1 MIGMWKRAGMVAFA
15 TLALAGCKVIPDGGP
30 IQPTGPVVETPQGP
44 SDSVLPTDS
53 ARHRV
58 ALLVPL
64 TGANAEV
71 GQSIANATTM
81 ALLDT
86 SADNL
91 RITTY
96 DTAQGAGAAAS
107 RALADGNKLILGPL
121 VREDVGAVLAQ
132 ARPADVPLITFS
144 NDAGVAQSDVF
155 VMGLIPEQS
164 VARTVQFA
172 LGQGARQFAVLAPEG
187 EYGDR
192 ALAAMRSAAGNRASV
207 VSVERFSR
215 SNRSIVSAAQRLNTA
230 GGFDTVLIADGARL
244 VAMAAPELKNAG
256 DALPSIIGTELWA
269 GDVGLASMPELR
281 GSWFATVSDGRM
293 DGFLRSYQARF
304 GETPNRLAPLGYD
317 AVLLTLRIARNWQ
330 PGQDFPVSRLIDTG
344 GFLGV
349 DGPFRFMSDGTSQR
363 ALEVRQ
369 IGNGRVDIVDPAP
382 TTFTSAG

>member
-1 MIGMWKRAGMVAFA
+1 MIGMWKRAAMVAFA
-15 TLALAGCKVIPDGGP
+15 TLALAGCKVIPEGGP
-30 IQPTGPVVETPQGP
+30 IETTGPVAEQPQGP
-44 SDSVLPTDS
+44 SETVLPTDTT
-53 ARHRV
+53 RHRV

-64 TGANAEV
+64 SGDNAEV

-132 ARPADVPLITFS
+132 ARPANVPLITFS
-144 NDAGVAQSDVF
+144 NDAGIARPDVF

-164 VARTVQFA
+164 IARTVAFA
-172 LGQGARQFAVLAPEG
+172 IEQGARRFAILAPEG

-192 ALAAMRSAAGNRASV
+192 ALAALQRAATGNTTSV
-207 VSVERFSR
+207 VAIERFSR
-215 SNRSIVSAAQRLNTA
+215 SNRSIVSSAQRLNTA

-244 VAMAAPELKNAG
+244 VAMAAPELKDAG
-256 DALPSIIGTELWA
+256 VALPSIIGTELWSGETA
-269 GDVGLASMPELR
+269 LAALPELR
-281 GSWFATVSDGRM
+281 GAWFSSVADGRW
-293 DGFLRSYQARF
+293 GQFVQSYQTRF
-304 GETPNRLAPLGYD
+304 GQQPNRLATLGYD
-317 AVLLTLRIARNWQ
+317 SVLLTLRIAREWQ
-330 PGQDFPVSRLIDTG
+330 PGREFPIGRLIDDG
-344 GFLGV
+344 GFLGL
-349 DGPFRFMSDGTSQR
+349 DGPFRFRSNGTSER

-369 IGNGRVDIVDPAP
+369 IGNGSVGVVDAAPAR
-382 TTFTSAG
+382 F

>member
-1 MIGMWKRAGMVAFA
+1 MFGNWKRVGMVVFA
-15 TLALAGCKVIPDGGP
+15 TLALAGCKVIPDGGQVQTP
-30 IQPTGPVVETPQGP
+30 GPVVEQPETPSETQ
-44 SDSVLPTDS
+44 LPTDTQ
-53 ARHRV
+53 RHRV

-64 TGANAEV
+64 SGSNAPV
-71 GQSIANATTM
+71 GQAIANATTM

-107 RALADGNKLILGPL
+107 RAISDGNKLILGPL

-132 ARPADVPLITFS
+132 ARPANVPLISFS
-144 NDAGVAQSDVF
+144 NDAGVARSDVF

-192 ALAAMRSAAGNRASV
+192 ALAALRTAAGNNASV
-207 VSVERFSR
+207 VAVERFSR
-215 SNRSIVSAAQRLNTA
+215 SNRSIVSAAQRLTTA

-244 VAMAAPELKNAG
+244 VAMAAPELKDAG
-256 DALPSIIGTELWA
+256 VSLPSIIGTELWA
-269 GDVGLASMPELR
+269 GDSSLAALPELR
-281 GSWFATVSDGRM
+281 GAWFSTVSDGRM

-317 AVLLTLRIARNWQ
+317 AVLLTLRIARGWN
-330 PGQDFPVSRLIDTG
+330 PGEAFPVSRLLDSG

-349 DGPFRFMSDGTSQR
+349 DGPFRFLSNGTSER

-382 TTFTSAG
+382 ASFGGAG

>member
-1 MIGMWKRAGMVAFA
+1 MNGMWKRGFVVLLGA
-15 TLALAGCKVIPDGGP
+15 LALAGCKVIPDDGGLE
-30 IQPTGPVVETPQGP
+30 TSGPVVQQPDAPSET
-44 SDSVLPTDS
+44 VLPTDT

-64 TGANAEV
+64 TGSNAEI

-96 DTAQGAGAAAS
+96 DTSQGAGAAAS
-107 RALADGNKLILGPL
+107 RALTDGNKLILGPL
-121 VREDVGAVLAQ
+121 LREDVGAVLAQ
-132 ARPADVPLITFS
+132 ARPANVPLITFS
-144 NDAGVAQSDVF
+144 NDAGIARPDVF

-164 VARTVQFA
+164 IARTVEFA
-172 LGQGARQFAVLAPEG
+172 TGQGARRFAVLAPEG

-192 ALAAMRSAAGNRASV
+192 ALAALRAAVGSNSSV
-207 VSVERFSR
+207 VAVERFSR

-244 VAMAAPELKNAG
+244 VAMAAPELKDAG
-256 DALPSIIGTELWA
+256 VALPSIIGTELWA
-269 GDVGLASMPELR
+269 GESSIASISELR
-281 GSWFATVSDGRM
+281 GAWFSTVSDGRM

-317 AVLLTLRIARNWQ
+317 AVLLTLRIARGWQ
-330 PGQDFPVSRLIDTG
+330 PGQAFPVGRLIDTG

-349 DGPFRFMSDGTSQR
+349 DGPFRFLSNGTSER

-382 TTFTSAG
+382 TSFTGAG

>member
-1 MIGMWKRAGMVAFA
+1 MIGNWKRAFVVAFA
-15 TLALAGCKVIPDGGP
+15 TLALAGCKVVPAGESV
-30 IQPTGPVVETPQGP
+30 QTTGPVVQQPDGP
-44 SDSVLPTDS
+44 SDTVLPTDG

-64 TGANAEV
+64 SGSNAAV

-107 RALADGNKLILGPL
+107 RAITDGNKLILGPL
-121 VREDVGAVLAQ
+121 VREDIGAVLAQ
-132 ARPADVPLITFS
+132 ARPANVPLITFS
-144 NDAGVAQSDVF
+144 NDAGIARPDVF

-164 VARTVQFA
+164 IGRTVGFA
-172 LGQGARQFAVLAPEG
+172 IEQGARRFAVLAPEG

-192 ALAAMRSAAGNRASV
+192 ALAELQRAATGTTTSV
-207 VSVERFSR
+207 VLVERYSR

-256 DALPSIIGTELWA
+256 VALPSIIGTELWA
-269 GDVGLASMPELR
+269 GETAITSIPELR
-281 GSWFATVSDGRM
+281 GSWFSSVADARWGQFVQ
-293 DGFLRSYQARF
+293 SYQTRF
-304 GETPNRLAPLGYD
+304 GDQPNRLATLGYD
-317 AVLLTLRIARNWQ
+317 SVLLTLRITREWQ
-330 PGQDFPVSRLIDTG
+330 PGADFPVGRLIDDG
-344 GFLGV
+344 GFLGL
-349 DGPFRFMSDGTSQR
+349 DGPFRFRSNGTNER

-369 IGNGRVDIVDPAP
+369 IGNGSVGVVDAAP
-382 TTFTSAG
+382 TRF